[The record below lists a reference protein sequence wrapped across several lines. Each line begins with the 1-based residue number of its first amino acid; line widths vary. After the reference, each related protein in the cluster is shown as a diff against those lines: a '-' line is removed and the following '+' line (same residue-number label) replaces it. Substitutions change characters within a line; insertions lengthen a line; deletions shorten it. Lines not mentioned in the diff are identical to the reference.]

1 MVTPSPEPYMTRG
14 TRYAVVFLFVLTL
27 AIGSANLLF
36 TSALVHRGDAAKAS
50 ITQLCQAGNAGRAR
64 QVILWTHL
72 IAISRPPPHETPAAK
87 TRRVVTVRVFLAYV
101 HHVFA
106 PQNCSKE

>member
-1 MVTPSPEPYMTRG
+1 MTAHEPYMTRG

-50 ITQLCQAGNAGRAR
+50 ITQLCQAGNVAR
-64 QVILWTHL
+64 SQQVILWTHL
-72 IAISRPPPHETPAAK
+72 VVISHPPPRETVAARTQRLK
-87 TRRVVTVRVFLAYV
+87 TVREFIGYV
-101 HHVFA
+101 RKVFA
-106 PQNCSKE
+106 PRNCSKE